1 MFLLLVIWNVLEFTF
16 FKYKFLLFASTV
28 SKLCIDPW
36 KKGLQLEVVYQ
47 YWLFWRHLQSFGKC
61 FLAENNDPNIL
72 KNP

>member
-1 MFLLLVIWNVLEFTF
+1 MFLLLVIWNVLQFTF

-47 YWLFWRHLQSFGKC
+47 YWLF
-61 FLAENNDPNIL
+61 EDI
-72 KNP
+72 